1 MSEKHGVPALLSV
14 FVPGLGQLVKGDI
27 LKGLLFMFFFVLFPV
42 IVLGGVVARSPFFT
56 FFTFFGAPVIYIY
69 NLYDAYN
76 N

>member
-27 LKGLLFMFFFVLFPV
+27 LKGLVFMFLFVLLPV
-42 IVLGGVVARSPFFT
+42 LLMGGVIARSPVLSRISFLA
-56 FFTFFGAPVIYIY
+56 APVLYVY
-69 NLYDAYN
+69 NIYDAYN